1 MPLHR
6 LALGTQ
12 ADVSQWNTVPLE
24 LQGTM
29 TLPPGTAPFD
39 TALSGIGSVS
49 KD

>member
-12 ADVSQWNTVPLE
+12 AEVSQWNTATLE

-29 TLPPGTAPFD
+29 TFPPGTAPFV
-39 TALSGIGSVS
+39 TALSGIGSAS
-49 KD
+49 TG